1 LVFRFTRH
9 GKRPPVSR
17 ESHASQPPRMRA
29 DVPGATPDR
38 PARPGSDRRRYGPP
52 VTRSRYD
59 VVVVGGGHN
68 GLVAAAYLAQAGRSV
83 LVLERLGHVGG
94 AAVSRQVFQGVDVR
108 LSAYSYLVSL
118 LPDRIV
124 DDLGLQVRLAD
135 RTVASYTAATR
146 EGRSTGLLVE
156 RDEGPV
162 TATSFRRLTG
172 SDAAFAG
179 WQRFYGR
186 LATLAEDLAPTLTE
200 PLLSPDD
207 LAGRLRDPKLWQDL
221 RERPL
226 ADLVADHLSDDV
238 VRGIALTDGLIGTFA
253 DVHADDG
260 LAARCFLYHLVGNGT
275 GRWRVPVGGMGAV
288 SGAMA
293 AAARTAGAEV
303 ATRATVTGLDPRAD
317 GVTVEWSDGDGR
329 TTSVDAGHVV
339 CGAAPTV
346 LAELTGADPGPRPSG
361 SQLKVNMVLARLPR
375 LRSGVDAATAFAGT
389 FHVDESAAQLD
400 AAYEQAAA
408 GRLPDVI
415 PFEVYCHSL
424 TDPSILGPVE
434 RATGHHTLTLF
445 GLHTP
450 AELYAEDPVGTR
462 GEAVRRVVAQL
473 DAHLEEP
480 LLDCLARDATGELCL
495 QAASPLD
502 VEASLAMPGGHIF
515 HGDLA
520 WPVAATK
527 EDVGTWGVATA
538 HPRIV
543 SASSGG
549 TVRGGA
555 VSGLGGYAAARHLLD
570 PR

>member
-1 LVFRFTRH
+1 
-9 GKRPPVSR
+9 
-17 ESHASQPPRMRA
+17 
-29 DVPGATPDR
+29 
-38 PARPGSDRRRYGPP
+38 
-52 VTRSRYD
+52 
-59 VVVVGGGHN
+59 VVMGGGHN
-68 GLVAAAYLAQAGRSV
+68 GLVAAGYLAMAGRSV
-83 LVLERLGHVGG
+83 LVLERLPQMGG
-94 AAVSRQVFQGVDVR
+94 AAVSRQVFDGVDVR

-124 DDLGLQVRLAD
+124 ADLGLEIRLAD
-135 RTVASYTAATR
+135 RTVASYTAATQ

-156 RDEGPV
+156 RDEGPA
-162 TATSFRRLTG
+162 TASSFRQLTG
-172 SDAAFAG
+172 AEREFAG

-200 PLLSPDD
+200 PLVSSDE
-207 LAGRLRDPKLWQDL
+207 LAGRLRDPELWHDL

-226 ADLVADHLSDDV
+226 AEIVGDHLGDDV

-260 LAARCFLYHLVGNGT
+260 LAGRCFLYHLIGNGT

-288 SGAMA
+288 TGAMA
-293 AAARTAGAEV
+293 AAARRGGAELL
-303 ATRATVTGLDPRAD
+303 TRATVTALEPSTD
-317 GVTVEWSDGDGR
+317 GVTVHWTDDDGR
-329 TTSVDAGHVV
+329 TSAVEAGHLVSGV
-339 CGAAPTV
+339 APTV
-346 LAELTGADPGPRPSG
+346 LAELTGSDPGPRPSG

-375 LRSGVDAATAFAGT
+375 LRSGVDPATAFAGT
-389 FHVDESAAQLD
+389 FHVDESAARID
-400 AAYEQAAA
+400 AAYAQAAA

-424 TDPSILGPVE
+424 SDPSVLGPAE

-450 AELYAEDPVGTR
+450 AELYRDDPVGTR
-462 GEAVRRVVAQL
+462 REAVRRVVAQL

-480 LLDCLARDATGELCL
+480 LLDCLARDAAGAPCL

-502 VEASLAMPGGHIF
+502 VEAPLAMPGGHIF

-520 WPVAATK
+520 WPVAASPD
-527 EDVGTWGVATA
+527 EVGTWGVATP

-543 SASSGG
+543 AASSGG

>member
-1 LVFRFTRH
+1 
-9 GKRPPVSR
+9 
-17 ESHASQPPRMRA
+17 
-29 DVPGATPDR
+29 
-38 PARPGSDRRRYGPP
+38 

-68 GLVAAAYLAQAGRSV
+68 GLVAAAYLARSGRSV
-83 LVLERLGHVGG
+83 LLLERNGQVGG
-94 AAVSRQVFQGVDVR
+94 AAVSQQVFEGVDVR

-124 DDLGLQVRLAD
+124 DELGLEVRLVD
-135 RTVASYTAATR
+135 RSVASFTATTR
-146 EGRSTGLLVE
+146 AGRPAGLLVE
-156 RDEGPV
+156 RDEGPA
-162 TATSFRRLTG
+162 TATSFRQLTG
-172 SDAAFAG
+172 SDAEFAG
-179 WQRFYGR
+179 WQRLYGR

-200 PLLSPDD
+200 PLLSTRD
-207 LAGRLRDPKLWQDL
+207 LSARLRDAALWADL

-226 ADLVADHLSDDV
+226 ADVVADHLSDDD

-253 DVHADDG
+253 DVHAADG
-260 LAARCFLYHLVGNGT
+260 PAGRCFLYHLVGNGT

-288 SGAMA
+288 TGAMA
-293 AAARTAGAEV
+293 AAARAGGAEV
-303 ATRATVTGLDPRAD
+303 VTRATVTNLDPRAD
-317 GVTVEWSDGDGR
+317 GVTVHW
-329 TTSVDAGHVV
+329 TVDEHREVAADAAHVV
-339 CGAAPTV
+339 VGAAPTV
-346 LAELTGADPGPRPSG
+346 LDELLGRDGGPRPSG

-375 LRSGVDAATAFAGT
+375 LRSGDDPATAFAGT
-389 FHVDESAAQLD
+389 FHVDESAAQID
-400 AAYEQAAA
+400 AAYAQASA

-450 AELYAEDPVGTR
+450 AELFRDDPVGTR
-462 GEAVRRVVAQL
+462 REAVRRVVAQL

-480 LLDCLARDATGELCL
+480 LLDCLARDAAGEPCL
-495 QAASPLD
+495 QAASPVD

-515 HGDLA
+515 HGDLQ
-520 WPVAATK
+520 WPVAAG
-527 EDVGTWGVATA
+527 EDQVGTWGVATD

-555 VSGLGGYAAARHLLD
+555 VSGLGGYAAARHLLG
-570 PR
+570 

>member
-1 LVFRFTRH
+1 MT
-9 GKRPPVSR
+9 
-17 ESHASQPPRMRA
+17 Q
-29 DVPGATPDR
+29 T
-38 PARPGSDRRRYGPP
+38 
-52 VTRSRYD
+52 RYD

-68 GLVAAAYLAQAGRSV
+68 GLVAAAYLARAGRSV
-83 LVLERLGHVGG
+83 LVLERLPQVGG
-94 AAVSRQVFQGVDVR
+94 AAVSQQVFEGVDVR

-124 DDLGLQVRLAD
+124 DDLGLDVRLAD
-135 RTVASYTAATR
+135 RSVASYTAAVR
-146 EGRSTGLLVE
+146 DGRSTGLLVE
-156 RDEGPV
+156 RDEGPA
-162 TATSFRRLTG
+162 TATSFHQLTG
-172 SDAAFAG
+172 SDAEFAG

-207 LAGRLRDPKLWQDL
+207 LAGRLRDAELWHDL

-226 ADLVADHLSDDV
+226 ADVVADHLADDV

-260 LAARCFLYHLVGNGT
+260 LAGRCFLYHLVGNGT

-288 SGAMA
+288 SGAIA
-293 AAARTAGAEV
+293 AAARRGGAELV
-303 ATRATVTGLDPRAD
+303 TRATVTALEPAAD
-317 GVTVEWSDGDGR
+317 RVTVHWTDDAGG
-329 TTSVDAGHVV
+329 TQAVDAGHVV
-339 CGAAPTV
+339 SGAAPTV
-346 LAELTGADPGPRPSG
+346 LAELTGTDPGPRPSG

-375 LRSGVDAATAFAGT
+375 LRSGADPATAFAGT
-389 FHVDESAAQLD
+389 FHVDEAAAQID
-400 AAYEQAAA
+400 AAYAQAAA

-424 TDPSILGPVE
+424 SDPSILGPAE

-450 AELYAEDPVGTR
+450 AELYRADPVGTR
-462 GEAVRRVVAQL
+462 REAVRRVVAQL

-480 LLDCLARDATGELCL
+480 LLDCLARDAAGEPCL

-520 WPVAATK
+520 WPVATTPEEA
-527 EDVGTWGVATA
+527 GTWGVTTE

-543 SASSGG
+543 AASSGG

>member
-1 LVFRFTRH
+1 MATCVNGPTMA
-9 GKRPPVSR
+9 GY
-17 ESHASQPPRMRA
+17 
-29 DVPGATPDR
+29 GAQVAAP
-38 PARPGSDRRRYGPP
+38 
-52 VTRSRYD
+52 RYD

-68 GLVAAAYLAQAGRSV
+68 GLTAAAYLARAGRSV
-83 LVLERLGHVGG
+83 LLLERLAEVGG
-94 AAVSRQVFQGVDVR
+94 AAVSRRVFDGVDVR

-124 DDLGLQVRLAD
+124 GDLGLRLALAD
-135 RTVASYTAATR
+135 RSVASYTAV
-146 EGRSTGLLVE
+146 EQDGRSLGLLVE
-156 RDEGPV
+156 RDEGPT
-162 TATSFRRLTG
+162 TASSFRSLTG
-172 SDAAFAG
+172 SDDELAG

-200 PLLSPDD
+200 PLLAPDE
-207 LAGRLRDPKLWQDL
+207 LAGRLRAPALWHDL
-221 RERPL
+221 QERPL
-226 ADLVADHLSDDV
+226 ADVVADHLADDV
-238 VRGIALTDGLIGTFA
+238 VRGVALTDGLIGTFA
-253 DVHADDG
+253 DVHDAG
-260 LAARCFLYHLVGNGT
+260 SAAGRCFLYHLIGNGT

-288 SGAMA
+288 TGALA
-293 AAARTAGAEV
+293 GAARAAGAELV
-303 ATRATVTGLDPRAD
+303 TQATVTAVDTRPD
-317 GVTVEWSDGDGR
+317 GVTVHWTDEHGER
-329 TTSVDAGHVV
+329 AVDAGHVV
-339 CGAAPTV
+339 VGAAPAV
-346 LAELTGADPGPRPSG
+346 LAELTGTDPGPRPSG

-375 LRSGVDAATAFAGT
+375 LRSGVDPATAFAGT
-389 FHVDESAAQLD
+389 FHVDESAARID
-400 AAYEQAAA
+400 AAYAQAAA

-424 TDPSILGPVE
+424 SDPSVLGPAE
-434 RATGHHTLTLF
+434 RATGHHPLPLF

-450 AELYAEDPVGTR
+450 AELYRDDPAGTR
-462 GEAVRRVVAQL
+462 REAVRRVVAQL

-480 LLDCLARDATGELCL
+480 LLDCLARDAAGAPCL

-520 WPVAATK
+520 WPVAPSPD
-527 EDVGTWGVATA
+527 EVGTWGVATP

-543 SASSGG
+543 AASSGG